1 MHIQKMRK
9 KMVKRT
15 IFIAAAMNIAIS
27 GNICSGIEIPG
38 QKADKML
45 VNMIYAAKDAAQVGR
60 SEKEKIEIFVKK
72 MEEHREEYK
81 KAAMEDCL
89 ALNGVEKA
97 DACSCAVEQT
107 NYPVIFKFLAKHNLT
122 DESTDT
128 AGAIALHEKQAVIR
142 KKCGLPIN

>member
-1 MHIQKMRK
+1 MHIQRMRK

-27 GNICSGIEIPG
+27 GNVCSGIEIPG

-81 KAAMEDCL
+81 EAAMEDCL

-97 DACSCAVEQT
+97 GACSCV
-107 NYPVIFKFLAKHNLT
+107 V
-122 DESTDT
+122 
-128 AGAIALHEKQAVIR
+128 V
-142 KKCGLPIN
+142 